1 MLKPFAAILL
11 LAHAPAPL
19 PAQTD
24 SPATRRA
31 REIVALINAPVPSAV
46 RAYVDSAFGPSMRRL
61 PLAAHINFMM
71 GQRQASG
78 GLDFVEASA
87 ENSTSAI
94 ALVVNR
100 ITGDPTGLSVR
111 VESDPPYRISGIGQR
126 PAPRNP
132 GPALRVASD
141 QAMATELERVL
152 AKLSA
157 ADVFSG
163 AVLLAKGDRVIFSG
177 AYGQANKDFG
187 APNTAE
193 TRFNLGSMNKMFTAV
208 AVLQLAER
216 GKLRLDDPLAKF
228 VPDFPSPEAAKKIR
242 IEHLLTHTSGLGS
255 YFNDAFFR
263 ASRARYRTVDEM
275 MELAAGDSLAF
286 EPGTRWSYSNTG
298 MLVLGKVIEAASG
311 QDYFSYV
318 RDNIYG
324 PAGMT
329 RSDSYELD
337 YVNDNLAVGYDF
349 DFQEDGTKRV
359 RNNIFMHVIRGGPAG
374 GGYSTVGDL
383 HRFALALESGRL
395 VGKESVDRLTSPKPE
410 LGSPEYGYGFGVDT
424 ATAIVGHSGGFPGIS
439 SNLDMFRRSG
449 YIAVVQSNYSRASA
463 PVTEKIRALVAAR
476 VGAMTP

>member
-1 MLKPFAAILL
+1 
-11 LAHAPAPL
+11 
-19 PAQTD
+19 
-24 SPATRRA
+24 
-31 REIVALINAPVPSAV
+31 
-46 RAYVDSAFGPSMRRL
+46 
-61 PLAAHINFMM
+61 
-71 GQRQASG
+71 
-78 GLDFVEASA
+78 
-87 ENSTSAI
+87 
-94 ALVVNR
+94 
-100 ITGDPTGLSVR
+100 
-111 VESDPPYRISGIGQR
+111 
-126 PAPRNP
+126 
-132 GPALRVASD
+132 
-141 QAMATELERVL
+141 MATELERFV
-152 AKLSA
+152 AKLAA

-163 AVLLAKGDRVIFSG
+163 TVLLAKGDRVLFSR

-187 APNTAE
+187 APNTTE
-193 TRFNLGSMNKMFTAV
+193 TRFNLGSMNKMFTSV

-337 YVNDNLAVGYDF
+337 AVNQNLAVGYDF

-359 RNNIFMHVIRGGPAG
+359 RNNIFMHVILGGPAG

-383 HRFALALESGRL
+383 HRFALALETGRL
-395 VGKESVDRLTSPKPE
+395 VGKDSVDRLTSPKPK

-463 PVTEKIRALVAAR
+463 RVPEKIRALVAAR